1 MANRIS
7 LLPEVLDLTLY
18 AGDGV
23 EFRMLC
29 TDSAGAPMDITG
41 TVNAQVRVDRLSQ
54 DAPVVSF
61 AVNSVDAYAG
71 KIILTLT
78 GDQTS
83 ELVAHPS
90 SKAGK
95 FTGVWDVQ
103 WTPANSQPRTICQG
117 KLECVADVTR

>member
-7 LLPEVLDLTLY
+7 LLPEVLDLLLY

-41 TVNAQVRVDRLSQ
+41 SVSAQVRVDRLSQ

-83 ELVAHPS
+83 ALVAHPS
-90 SKAGK
+90 SKDGK

-103 WTPANSQPRTICQG
+103 WAPATSQPRTICQG